1 MTAYE
6 QQYDVYLKE
15 IQAALENACNTYLP
29 EDSRVCQAAA
39 FPGRLARLTA
49 GIRCPLRIVSVT
61 GCPCITPFCIEIS
74 EGRENRF

>member
-29 EDSRVCQAAA
+29 EDSRVCRQHD
-39 FPGRLARLTA
+39 TA
-49 GIRCPLRIVSVT
+49 
-61 GCPCITPFCIEIS
+61 
-74 EGRENRF
+74 